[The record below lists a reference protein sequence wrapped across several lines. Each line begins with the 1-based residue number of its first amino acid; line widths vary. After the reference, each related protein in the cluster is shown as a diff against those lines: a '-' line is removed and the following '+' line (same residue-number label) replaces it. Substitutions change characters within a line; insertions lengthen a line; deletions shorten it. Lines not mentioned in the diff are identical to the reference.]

1 MKERIFDGPSHPVL
15 VGVSIYRGACYV
27 LYSHGTQ
34 KKNRD
39 VAELKERLYDLESK
53 RQCVLEIKEDLELQ
67 IRSQSDPE
75 WIQMTLMKGLGV
87 VPEGQTKVYFKKDES

>member
-1 MKERIFDGPSHPVL
+1 MKERIYDAL
-15 VGVSIYRGACYV
+15 VTRSWWVFLFIGACYV

-39 VAELKERLYDLESK
+39 VAELKERLYDLELK
-53 RQCVLEIKEDLELQ
+53 RQCVLEVKEDLELQ